1 MENLVKK
8 GLAGEPHRDLSQ
20 EELDKIW
27 LLCGDHLGGGG
38 NLRKLRCLS
47 PSILFSPSHSSAKL
61 GWVCQRQG
69 SGQTGLS
76 SDLLLAPWESVLAFH
91 PLPPPH

>member
-27 LLCGDHLGGGG
+27 LLCGDCLGGGG
-38 NLRKLRCLS
+38 NLRKLQLMS
-47 PSILFSPSHSSAKL
+47 
-61 GWVCQRQG
+61 
-69 SGQTGLS
+69 
-76 SDLLLAPWESVLAFH
+76 
-91 PLPPPH
+91 